1 MVSVNFS
8 DYIVDCATR
17 GNLQV
22 FVKEVI
28 KSIRANE
35 RWDDRILNNALEL
48 ISGSSKPIHSVA
60 ISSTKVMEYLH
71 KCAYKGEESNNCKI
85 LSVNNFKCNV
95 RVSYN
100 SVRDGELDCE
110 TDIPLFDVI

>member
-8 DYIVDCATR
+8 DYIVNIALR
-17 GNLQV
+17 ENLQV

-35 RWDDRILNNALEL
+35 RWDDRILNNAIEL
-48 ISGSSKPIHSVA
+48 ISGSSKPINLTDVNDA
-60 ISSTKVMEYLH
+60 KVVDYLH
-71 KCAYKGEESNNCKI
+71 KCAYKGEESNTYQV
-85 LSVNNFKCNV
+85 LSVDNFKCNV
-95 RVSYN
+95 RVKYN
-100 SVRDGELDCE
+100 SVRDGELDLE